1 MFAKSADNP
10 YICIQLRTSNLHTME
25 KDIYKE
31 LEMVESVNIYRLY
44 WENGVHTIKILGYLY
59 KSDDNGEGEWRH
71 LEFCWYDMPVDTY
84 LTGGADAWD
93 IWESECKQYIGDC
106 TAEEAYEIWKGYNA
120 TILNVYDI
128 TDETPD
134 GVYLDGTSVKY
145 QLNK

>member
-1 MFAKSADNP
+1 
-10 YICIQLRTSNLHTME
+10 ME

-106 TAEEAYEIWKGYNA
+106 TAEEAYEIWKEYNA
-120 TILNVYDI
+120 TILDVYDI

-145 QLNK
+145 QLHNQLNK

>member
-120 TILNVYDI
+120 TILEVYNI

-145 QLNK
+145 QLHK

>member
-31 LEMVESVNIYRLY
+31 LEKVESVNIYRLY

>member
-1 MFAKSADNP
+1 
-10 YICIQLRTSNLHTME
+10 ME

-106 TAEEAYEIWKGYNA
+106 TAEKAYEIWKGYNA

-134 GVYLDGTSVKY
+134 GVYIDGTSVKY
-145 QLNK
+145 QLHK

>member
-1 MFAKSADNP
+1 
-10 YICIQLRTSNLHTME
+10 ME
-25 KDIYKE
+25 KDIHKE
-31 LEMVESVNIYRLY
+31 LEMVESVNIYQLY
-44 WENGVHTIKILGYLY
+44 WENGVHKIKILGYLY

-71 LEFCWYDMPVDTY
+71 LEFGWYDMPVDTY
-84 LTGGADAWD
+84 LTGGVDAWD

-120 TILNVYDI
+120 TILDVYDI

-145 QLNK
+145 HLHN

>member
-1 MFAKSADNP
+1 
-10 YICIQLRTSNLHTME
+10 ME
-25 KDIYKE
+25 KDIHKE
-31 LEMVESVNIYRLY
+31 LEMIESVNIYRLY

-59 KSDDNGEGEWRH
+59 KSDDDGKGEWRH

-120 TILNVYDI
+120 TILEVYDI

-134 GVYLDGTSVKY
+134 GVYIDGTSVKY
-145 QLNK
+145 QLHN

>member
-31 LEMVESVNIYRLY
+31 LEMVESVNIYQLY

>member
-31 LEMVESVNIYRLY
+31 LEMVESVNIYQLY

-59 KSDDNGEGEWRH
+59 KSDNNGEGEWRH

-145 QLNK
+145 QLHK

>member
-31 LEMVESVNIYRLY
+31 LEMIESVNIYRLY

-120 TILNVYDI
+120 TILEVYNI

-145 QLNK
+145 QLHK